1 MVHNYLCF
9 PEYRLARELIDQ
21 GEVGELQHI
30 AINLLGVSDD
40 PGTDECRPR
49 WRHDVIAV
57 GGGLMTIL
65 ALISNS
71 LPDSMS
77 LAATPWI
84 PPSASSNFTT
94 IT

>member
-40 PGTDECRPR
+40 PGTDEYGPT
-49 WRHDVIAV
+49 DVRRRLCHIDRQARVVELAV
-57 GGGLMTIL
+57 GVE
-65 ALISNS
+65 
-71 LPDSMS
+71 
-77 LAATPWI
+77 
-84 PPSASSNFTT
+84 
-94 IT
+94 